1 MAWTDRLK
9 EAAYV
14 APSGTRQV
22 FHYED
27 VSNTIERKTTAYEF
41 PDAEGTFV
49 QEHGSAGRRFPLKI
63 FFFGDDCDLH
73 ADSFSALLAE
83 RGVGT
88 LESPVYK
95 NAKVVPFGVVRRQD
109 PLASAGNQVI
119 FDVEFVETIDL
130 IYPTSQSDPASSV
143 LDSVASFNKSSAQ
156 QFADQI
162 NITSALEKSD
172 LLNNYQ
178 SLLKRA
184 KEGLRA
190 VADSKDDVSRAFNT
204 IYDSI
209 NDGISTFIGEPL
221 DLANQT
227 AILLQAPA
235 RAADNI
241 AARLS
246 AYNDLSNS
254 IVNSDDSVVESA
266 GYDNR
271 VANEFHTEEFF
282 ATQAVA
288 GSIVSSVNTQFVT
301 RDDAILA
308 ALVIQQQFDTVTA
321 WRDANYEILSAT
333 TPRNTNTVASVD
345 TGESYQQ
352 LQKAVALTSSYL
364 VYISFSLKQERR
376 IILDRDR
383 TLIDLCAELHGSID
397 DQIDFMI
404 ASNKLTGSE
413 ILELPRGKEIRYYV

>member
-14 APSGTRQV
+14 SPGGTRQV

-41 PDAEGTFV
+41 PDAEGTYV

-63 FFFGDDCDLH
+63 FFFGDDCDLQ

-109 PLASAGNQVI
+109 PLSSAGNQVI

-143 LDSVASFNKSSAQ
+143 LDSVASFNQSSAQ

-162 NITSALEKSD
+162 NITSALERSD

-178 SLLKRA
+178 SLLNRA
-184 KEGLRA
+184 KDGLTT

-204 IYDSI
+204 IYNSI

-241 AARLS
+241 SARLS

-288 GSIVSSVNTQFVT
+288 GSIVSSVNTQFAT

-321 WRDANYEILSAT
+321 WRDANYEALREI
-333 TPRNTNTVASVD
+333 D